1 MVFKTLVKNIIHFST
16 VNSTMDEALS
26 FVKEG
31 LDHPF
36 LIVADEQR
44 IGKGRGENIWSSP
57 KGGFYGTYAIPLEK
71 QITEQQILFM
81 HYAAA
86 IAVQQVLEKET
97 GLEIKTKWPNDIYF
111 RNKKLGGIIIEYLSR
126 DKLFLLIGIGVNLFS
141 NIDDIAEEYRSK
153 SITLQFEDKQDL
165 AMDKFTSKLSDTLLK
180 FAEEIFENSFSNI
193 INLFNSRL
201 NSFKK
206 ELKLK
211 NGDQYFC
218 QGINDTGELIL
229 ENESDNLQLT
239 IEDSQMILE
248 MN

>member
-1 MVFKTLVKNIIHFST
+1 
-16 VNSTMDEALS
+16 
-26 FVKEG
+26 
-31 LDHPF
+31 
-36 LIVADEQR
+36 
-44 IGKGRGENIWSSP
+44 
-57 KGGFYGTYAIPLEK
+57 
-71 QITEQQILFM
+71 
-81 HYAAA
+81 
-86 IAVQQVLEKET
+86 
-97 GLEIKTKWPNDIYF
+97 
-111 RNKKLGGIIIEYLSR
+111 
-126 DKLFLLIGIGVNLFS
+126 LIGIGVNLFS

>member
-26 FVKEG
+26 FVKKG
-31 LDHPF
+31 LEHPF
-36 LIVADEQR
+36 LIIADEQKL
-44 IGKGRGENIWSSP
+44 GKGRGKNDWSSP
-57 KGGFYGTYAIPLEK
+57 KGGFYGTYVLPLEK
-71 QITEQQILFM
+71 QATEKQILFM
-81 HYAAA
+81 HYAAS

-180 FAEEIFENSFSNI
+180 FAEEISENSFSNI

-201 NSFKK
+201 NSFQK

-218 QGINDTGELIL
+218 QGINDTGKLLL
-229 ENESDNLQLT
+229 ENESDNLQLS